1 MTKITFWD
9 LFDTK
14 KPLIGVIH
22 LMPLPG
28 SPSYDGDRKVIYEKA
43 LEEVAVYKKYGIDG
57 LLIENFR
64 DKPFYPDK
72 IPAET
77 VASLSAIGKQILGEV
92 DMPVGINA
100 LRNDA
105 QSGLAIA
112 TAIGA
117 HFIRV
122 NVHVGEVLSE
132 QGVIKGMSHKT
143 LRLRERLKSNVLI
156 FADLRVKHATP
167 IVERGLVEET
177 KDLTERG
184 LADAILITG
193 KRTGEEADIEELK
206 TVKESTHLPVLIG
219 SGINIEN
226 IDKYFSVADG
236 FIVGSYFKQGGLA
249 ENFIDEERVKEL
261 SERYKALG

>member
-1 MTKITFWD
+1 
-9 LFDTK
+9 
-14 KPLIGVIH
+14 
-22 LMPLPG
+22 MPLPG
-28 SPSYDGDRKVIYEKA
+28 SPSYDGERKKIYEKA
-43 LEEVAVYKKYGIDG
+43 LEEVEIYKKYDIDG
-57 LLIENFR
+57 LLVENYR
-64 DKPFYPDK
+64 DKPFYPGK

-77 VASLSAIGKQILGEV
+77 VASLSAIGKQILEV
-92 DMPVGINA
+92 ADMPVGINA

-122 NVHVGEVLSE
+122 NVHVGEVMSD
-132 QGVIKGMSHKT
+132 QGIIKGMSHKT
-143 LRLRERLKSNVLI
+143 LRLRARLKSNVMI

-167 IVERGLVEET
+167 IVDRGLVEET

-193 KRTGEEADIEELK
+193 ERTGEEADIEELK

-219 SGINIEN
+219 SGINIDN
-226 IDKYFSVADG
+226 IDKYFPVADG
-236 FIVGSYFKQGGLA
+236 FIVGSYFKEGGLA
-249 ENFIDEERVKEL
+249 ENFIDEERVKAL
-261 SERYKALG
+261 TERLETLRER